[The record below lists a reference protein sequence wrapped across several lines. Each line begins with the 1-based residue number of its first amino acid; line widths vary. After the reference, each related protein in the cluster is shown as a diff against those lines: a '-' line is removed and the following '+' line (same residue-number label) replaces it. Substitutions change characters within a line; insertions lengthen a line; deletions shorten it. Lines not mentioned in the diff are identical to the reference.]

1 MEEKTVNI
9 SLNTLLR
16 ECLIDRNLIN
26 DVFYMFTLANRENI
40 HEVFKYKKFN
50 DDFTDRLTCYR
61 KDDLL
66 IGTIRPCY
74 DEFLEKIVRLLNLPI
89 RGKIVDDDTLT
100 AKLLERVE
108 VLKGIKSEYQLK
120 LEFPLL
126 YNDLING
133 RRYYNDLQ
141 KIRKQ
146 EHYSE
151 EEYASGE
158 HYYYSCAMKKSLPNF
173 ISSQS
178 EQYTRYVSDRY
189 KLKEL
194 QQTKSYNG
202 IIRKYFDIDKFYM
215 YVIHEYLRHCEGTKN
230 KDEIKKYL
238 KLVEKYLNSSMRKD
252 ISLMTDQNVRVDYD
266 SIMKRYNNLKRI
278 VSDNSSL
285 VDWVLIPEGKKYD
298 RVTSEGE
305 AKITLMNLEEINRL
319 RTLGEQKRNFYETT
333 PYLAKAIGLKKY
345 HGYIAYIYE
354 NGRVVLDREYIENAP
369 SSALG
374 DAIYVMK
381 AIDFEALSKLDKQ
394 LLMRHPKVGRMIHS
408 KTWQTRV
415 QAVIDED
422 TDLKEKED
430 AKALI
435 KRLKKID
442 V

>member
-16 ECLIDRNLIN
+16 ECIIDKNLIN

-50 DDFTDRLTCYR
+50 DDFTDKLSCFR

-74 DEFLEKIVRLLNLPI
+74 DEFLEKLVRILNLPI
-89 RGKIVDDDTLT
+89 RGKIVDDASLT
-100 AKLLERVE
+100 TKLLERVE
-108 VLKGIKSEYQLK
+108 VLKSINSEVMLAK
-120 LEFPLL
+120 EFPSL
-126 YNDLING
+126 YKDLVNG

-141 KIRKQ
+141 RIRRQ

-158 HYYYSCAMKKSLPNF
+158 HYYYSCALKKSLPNF
-173 ISSQS
+173 IKSQS
-178 EQYTRYVSDRY
+178 EQYTRYVTDRG

-194 QQTKSYNG
+194 QKTKSYNG
-202 IIRKYFDIDKFYM
+202 VIRKYFDLDKFYM
-215 YVIHEYLRHCEGTKN
+215 YVIHEYLRHCESI
-230 KDEIKKYL
+230 KDKEEIKKYL
-238 KLVEKYLNSSMRKD
+238 KLIDKYLNSSNNKD
-252 ISLMTDQNVRVDYD
+252 VSLITDEGVKVDYD

-285 VDWVLIPEGKKYD
+285 VDWILIPEGKKYD
-298 RVTSEGE
+298 RVSKEGDS
-305 AKITLMNLEEINRL
+305 KITLMNLEEINRL
-319 RTLGEQKRNFYETT
+319 RAIGEKKRTFYETT

-354 NGRVVLDREYIENAP
+354 NGRVVLDREYVEDSP

-381 AIDFEALSKLDKQ
+381 AIDFEYLSRLDKQ
-394 LLMRHPKVGRMIHS
+394 ILMHHPKVGRMVHS
-408 KTWQTRV
+408 KTWTTRV
-415 QAVIDED
+415 QAVIDEE
-422 TDLKEKED
+422 TDFIERED

-442 V
+442 